1 MLYVFRCASGCSS
14 IERGYSMNARPD
26 AIDCP
31 SCGAPARRM
40 ISSPNLSRADTSA
53 MALQDATRA
62 TADRPAVTSGPPPG
76 GRRQIVTANPLHQKL
91 PRP

>member
-1 MLYVFRCASGCSS
+1 MTKKM
-14 IERGYSMNARPD
+14 YSMSARPD

-31 SCGAPARRM
+31 NCRGPARRT
-40 ISSPNLSRADTSA
+40 IAAPNLGRGGSSA

-62 TADRPAVTSGPPPG
+62 TADRPAVVTGSPPA
-76 GRRQIVTANPLHQKL
+76 GRRQSVTTNPLHQKL